1 MRIDTLCVGVVQTNC
16 YIISNDTEAMVIDPG
31 DNAERILQAVGEK
44 ELKYV
49 LLTHSHFD
57 HILAAEEICKK
68 TGAKLCASKHARLDD
83 EDYCGF
89 TSFGLPGF
97 SPLKADILLSE
108 GDEISVAGENFTVI
122 ETPGHTPCS
131 ICLLSGDVLI
141 AGDTL
146 FEGSCGRCDLVG
158 GSYSTILKSLEK
170 LSHLPG
176 STRVYSGH
184 GAPTTIENER
194 KFNPYMREAMQ

>member
-1 MRIDTLCVGVVQTNC
+1 MRIDTLHVSVVQTNC
-16 YIISNDTEAMVIDPG
+16 YIISNDTEVMVIDPG
-31 DNAERILQAVGEK
+31 DDAERILEVVGEK
-44 ELKYV
+44 KVKYV

-57 HILAAEEICKK
+57 HIMAAEEICKK
-68 TGAKLCASKHARLDD
+68 TGAKLCASDKARLDD

-89 TSFGLPGF
+89 TSFGLSGF
-97 SPLKADILLSE
+97 SPLKADVLLKE
-108 GDEISVAGENFTVI
+108 GDEISVAGEKFTVI

-141 AGDTL
+141 SGDTL

-158 GSYSTILKSLEK
+158 GSFSTILKSLKK
-170 LSHLPG
+170 LSALPG
-176 STRVYSGH
+176 NTRVYSGH
-184 GAPTTIENER
+184 GAPTTIENEC